1 MESYQDEKIIG
12 EKEGD
17 EDVGEVDEGKIAKD
31 EL

>member
-17 EDVGEVDEGKIAKD
+17 EGESEADEGKIAKD